1 MWKINE
7 LKLFP
12 VTLSQ
17 SLIYIPPST
26 KPMKIIIKYKRIT
39 KPKTVWHIN
48 NKHNLYKQITK
59 SNLKLIKI
67 VI

>member
-17 SLIYIPPST
+17 SLINIPPST
-26 KPMKIIIKYKRIT
+26 KPMKIITIKELQNQKRFGISI
-39 KPKTVWHIN
+39 IN
-48 NKHNLYKQITK
+48 IIYTNK
-59 SNLKLIKI
+59 
-67 VI
+67 